1 MFAMEIEAERR
12 REVISATK
20 LDAGRDAR
28 GHAKE
33 RVGSGTADVRTTMRG
48 QERPVT
54 AQRAL
59 RG

>member
-20 LDAGRDAR
+20 RDGGRGPRRYAN
-28 GHAKE
+28 E
-33 RVGSGTADVRTTMRG
+33 RPGPGTADVSITTRG